1 MCDEE
6 VVKKHKTFAWAVY
19 ILYAISFLVGFL
31 PMIAGLILAYVSR
44 SSLKGACPNH
54 YLETHY
60 NLQIRVFWY
69 TLLLAV
75 FTVVVV
81 ITFMLILP
89 VGIIVAIIIAIA
101 LFVWLIYRIVY
112 GMVNLNIEKPV

>member
-19 ILYAISFLVGFL
+19 ILYAISFLLGFL

-44 SSLKGACPNH
+44 SGLKGDCPNH

-69 TLLLAV
+69 SLLLAV
-75 FTVVVV
+75 LAFVAG
-81 ITFMLILP
+81 ITIVLIP
-89 VGIIVAIIIAIA
+89 VAIIIAIA
-101 LFVWLIYRIVY
+101 WLVWFIYRIVK
-112 GMVNLNIEKPV
+112 GMVNLNMEKPV